1 MLIILLESILLCLGG
16 GAFGVFLG
24 HSLIFILAPW
34 ISEATG
40 IIVSA
45 WHFQQAEGILII
57 GLLALASVVGYLPAV
72 IAYRT
77 DVAQS
82 L

>member
-1 MLIILLESILLCLGG
+1 MLFRSGALG
-16 GAFGVFLG
+16 VLMG
-24 HSLIFILAPW
+24 HSLIFVLGPW
-34 ISEATG
+34 ISGATG

-45 WHFQQAEGILII
+45 WHFQWAELILVP
-57 GLLALASVVGYLPAV
+57 GLVALASVVGYLPAV

-82 L
+82 LQG